1 MKRFYVALRAGESE
15 SGALAVAQRAALAA
29 ANTRAPFYWAGFVL
43 NGDL

>member
-15 SGALAVAQRAALAA
+15 SGALAFAQRDALAA
-29 ANTRAPFYWAGFVL
+29 ASTRSPFYWAGFVL